1 MEGGREKFRSQD
13 MDLSRG
19 IISCIGIENATQQW
33 WPTATA
39 KHAKECHGTPG
50 LDHADRRSVGKAPLE
65 ASVENAAGW
74 MEGGSEC
81 EGEVTARL
89 RGRARADDA
98 GYTNTLIPSDQNRKR
113 ESLIQLI

>member
-1 MEGGREKFRSQD
+1 

-50 LDHADRRSVGKAPLE
+50 LDHADRRPVGKAPLE

-89 RGRARADDA
+89 RGRARGRTTVATQI
-98 GYTNTLIPSDQNRKR
+98 GNCVGGENGMLC
-113 ESLIQLI
+113 

>member
-98 GYTNTLIPSDQNRKR
+98 GYTNWKLRGR
-113 ESLIQLI
+113 